1 MTLVRNRTEE
11 VIQIERETKLKEME
25 MSVVEKRRRLSWRE
39 GELRSREVVGRWIDE
54 RPLLGDNITLY
65 KQEGKYY
72 LETWYTDGCHSLDEM
87 TSEQTEEGI
96 KLEDKGGNIFGEYFM
111 LTTDNE
117 LKFCNS
123 TNCYYTAKINGE
135 AGLAC

>member
-11 VIQIERETKLKEME
+11 VIQIERESKLKEME

-39 GELRSREVVGRWIDE
+39 DELSSREVVGRWIDE
-54 RPLLGDNITLY
+54 RPLLGDKITLY
-65 KQEGKYY
+65 KQLGKYY
-72 LETWYTDGCHSLDEM
+72 LETWYLDGCHSLDEM
-87 TSEQTEEGI
+87 TSEETEEGT

-123 TNCYYTAKINGE
+123 TNCYYTAKINVE
-135 AGLAC
+135 AA

>member
-1 MTLVRNRTEE
+1 MTLVRNKTDE
-11 VIQIERETKLKEME
+11 VIQIEKEAKLKEME
-25 MSVVEKRRRLSWRE
+25 MSVVEKRKRLSWRE
-39 GELRSREVVGRWIDE
+39 DELNTREVVGRWIDE

-65 KQEGKYY
+65 KQSGRYY
-72 LETWYTDGCHSLDEM
+72 LETWYLDGCHSLDEM

-111 LTTDNE
+111 FTEGKD

-123 TNCYYTAKINGE
+123 SNCYYTAKVNLE
-135 AGLAC
+135 AV

>member
-11 VIQIERETKLKEME
+11 VIQIEREAKLKEME

-39 GELRSREVVGRWIDE
+39 DELSSREVVGRWIDE
-54 RPLLGDNITLY
+54 RPLLGDKITLY
-65 KQEGKYY
+65 KQSGKYY
-72 LETWYTDGCHSLDEM
+72 LETWYLDGCHSLDEM
-87 TSEQTEEGI
+87 TSEETEEGT

-123 TNCYYTAKINGE
+123 TNCYYTAKANVE
-135 AGLAC
+135 AA

>member
-11 VIQIERETKLKEME
+11 VIQIEREAKLKEME

-39 GELRSREVVGRWIDE
+39 DELSSREVLGRWIDE
-54 RPLLGDNITLY
+54 RPLLGDKITLY
-65 KQEGKYY
+65 KQAGKYY
-72 LETWYTDGCHSLDEM
+72 LETWYLDGCHSLDEM
-87 TSEQTEEGI
+87 ISEETEEGI

-111 LTTDNE
+111 LTTENE

-123 TNCYYTAKINGE
+123 ANCYYTAKINVE
-135 AGLAC
+135 AA